1 VALVALLA
9 LLGTL
14 GGSLSRTAERV
25 SAVHAIRTPDRG
37 WEGCTLGAPEGFG
50 GRGEITKGRAPARAP
65 PRRASP
71 AAHPCLPPHP
81 QSLHLCLPRHP
92 RPQSLQHRSPRC
104 QSPKRRSL
112 RRQHPSPRPRYWEV
126 PPAPAA
132 KTRVQGT
139 VRPVGPP
146 CKSSTSSV
154 PAENLFTEPRR
165 RGILR
170 TSP

>member
-1 VALVALLA
+1 M
-9 LLGTL
+9 
-14 GGSLSRTAERV
+14 
-25 SAVHAIRTPDRG
+25 
-37 WEGCTLGAPEGFG
+37 GAGKAAPSEHPKASG
-50 GRGEITKGRAPARAP
+50 GRGETTKGRAPARAP

-81 QSLHLCLPRHP
+81 QSLHLCLPRHL

-104 QSPKRRSL
+104 QSPKGRSL

-146 CKSSTSSV
+146 RKSSTSSV

-170 TSP
+170 SSDSLSCIDRLLKTAMMASEAHHAASEGTTCCG